1 MIKNIVTNESVIRG
15 MKREAGT
22 EVSRLEE
29 PLISY
34 PRVQSPPSTLGDE
47 EAETAVTCSRP
58 DYTQLVRSRVGSEH
72 CLPAKPILSSQP
84 LPMKGLFSY
93 HGLVLRPQ
101 NQGRETALKH
111 PLVGRRTQGPIRP
124 PSQPSTQGEARAGR
138 GLDRRRRVQQVAA
151 ASGRAPCTATPRAGI
166 MDVELSYFALLALE
180 FETPDEDQDS

>member
-15 MKREAGT
+15 MKGEAGT

-84 LPMKGLFSY
+84 VPMKGLFSY
-93 HGLVLRPQ
+93 HGLVLRRQ

-111 PLVGRRTQGPIRP
+111 PLVGRRTQWTIRP

-151 ASGRAPCTATPRAGI
+151 ASDRAPCAATPRAGI
-166 MDVELSYFALLALE
+166 MDVEITYFTLLALE